1 MRQATHTTYATLNSN
16 VAPQDNTASVVDSTN
31 MAKPS
36 LPIRIGSGGGWY
48 ARALMAAD
56 FETGACRDAS
66 PVAAV
71 AAARHATFAHDR
83 RSGLPDEIQAA
94 LDDTAEHYRACGR
107 LAHGYVRCKLRHD
120 PVHRD
125 VLALAS
131 REHFGHVVDVGCG
144 RGQLGTALLQA
155 GLADS
160 VTGIDCH
167 AGHLAEADRAAAGLA
182 FATRLQDLAHGVGSL
197 IADTILAVDVLYQLD
212 DASQQRLLQAVTRA
226 ARQRIVLRLLDPE
239 RGMRSALT
247 LGLERLW
254 QGFSPHAGAWVNPW
268 PLARL
273 ASIVEPAGYDITVK
287 PCWRGTPFANILFI
301 ARRRR

>member
-1 MRQATHTTYATLNSN
+1 M
-16 VAPQDNTASVVDSTN
+16 
-31 MAKPS
+31 
-36 LPIRIGSGGGWY
+36 I
-48 ARALMAAD
+48 AD
-56 FETGACRDAS
+56 FETSGCRDAS
-66 PVAAV
+66 PAAH
-71 AAARHATFAHDR
+71 AAYRHATLAR
-83 RSGLPDEIQAA
+83 GRLSAPPDDIQTA
-94 LDDTAEHYRACGR
+94 LDDTAEHYRVCGR
-107 LAHGYVRCKLRHD
+107 LAHGYVRCKLRLD

-125 VLALAS
+125 VLALAA
-131 REHFGHVVDVGCG
+131 REHFGDVVDVGCG

-182 FATRLQDLAHGVGSL
+182 FATRLQDLAQGVGSL

-212 DASQQRLLQAVTRA
+212 DASQQRLLHA
-226 ARQRIVLRLLDPE
+226 AAQSARRRIVLRLLDPE

-247 LGLERLW
+247 LALERLW
-254 QGFSPHAGAWVNPW
+254 RGFSPHAGACVNPW

-273 ASIVEPAGYDITVK
+273 ASIVEPVGYDIAVK